1 MVILVRFWCLC
12 LLVAATTTPG
22 STATDS
28 DGNRNGNGETLLSW
42 SACQVRH
49 RDRVILDVRAPGSIH
64 RGRLLGILGPSGAGK
79 TTFLNAISGGLQET
93 PTLKYTHDIA
103 PPMQKTDTAFI
114 YQEDAF
120 FSQLTVKET
129 LALAGALRL
138 YHEADPDAVRDVIQ
152 FLGLDHVE
160 NAHVGDPVS
169 TRGRGLSGGERKR
182 LAVACEMLGTAPKV
196 CFGCCLLLLPCA
208 RLCPVSFLPCDP
220 PLHTSPRCAAAGGGR
235 AYERPGRLFLRQ
247 GGYAHGSPR
256 R

>member
-1 MVILVRFWCLC
+1 MVILVWFWCIC
-12 LLVAATTTPG
+12 VLLAATATPG
-22 STATDS
+22 SIATDGDS
-28 DGNRNGNGETLLSW
+28 SGALLSW

-160 NAHVGDPVS
+160 HAYVGDPVS

-196 CFGCCLLLLPCA
+196 CFGCCLLLLPCV
-208 RLCPVSFLPCDP
+208 RLCRVIVFVPVVGSSYYSP
-220 PLHTSPRCAAAGGGR
+220 PLSQLLVVRLVSCAVSSA
-235 AYERPGRLFLRQ
+235 
-247 GGYAHGSPR
+247 
-256 R
+256 